1 MSVLLPVGIPAGFT
15 PEPATGAHVEAFRLV
30 AAEQTA
36 AFGFCP
42 ETEEDVRS
50 VLEPP
55 AAAASTEYLVRD
67 CDGAVMQWWGVLR
80 DPGDP
85 ITHAWISTHP
95 RLRDADADALA
106 RAGWAAMLDWIRV
119 HRPEGVDDDIQVHLG
134 CPAGSAPNPRHLAE
148 AGFTQQ
154 RTFWEMLGPV
164 SDEARSAPQVPGL
177 VIEASRD
184 VATIHGVPNQG
195 FVGHYGFTPTTL
207 EDWLAV
213 EETMAGFDPDLR
225 YLATIDGEPAA
236 AMLLR
241 PRRVETQGAMYVGA
255 LATLEQ
261 FRRRGIA
268 TGLPL
273 AHGFEWRP
281 AKVWG
286 IWRCMSTART
296 LTLRRRCTGARSE
309 KVRTAFWAYA
319 RPLSL

>member
-1 MSVLLPVGIPAGFT
+1 VSEVY
-15 PEPATGAHVEAFRLV
+15 RLV

-50 VLEPP
+50 ILEPP

-67 CDGAVMQWWGVLR
+67 CDGAAMQWWGVLR

-95 RLRDADADALA
+95 RLLDADADALA

-119 HRPEGVDDDIQVHLG
+119 HPPEGVDDDIQVHSG

-148 AGFTQQ
+148 AGFTKQ

-184 VATIHGVPNQG
+184 VATIHGVLNQG

-236 AMLLR
+236 AMLLS
-241 PRRVETQGAMYVGA
+241 RRVETQGAMYVGA

-268 TGLPL
+268 TALL
-273 AHGFEWRP
+273 AHGFEMAAREGLGHLALHVDSENTHAAP
-281 AKVWG
+281 AVYRHAG
-286 IWRCMSTART
+286 
-296 LTLRRRCTGARSE
+296 LE
-309 KVRTAFWAYA
+309 VRTAFWAYA
-319 RPLSL
+319 RTLSL

>member
-1 MSVLLPVGIPAGFT
+1 MF
-15 PEPATGAHVEAFRLV
+15 ELV

-42 ETEEDVRS
+42 DTEEDVRS
-50 VLEPP
+50 ILEPP
-55 AAAASTEYLVRD
+55 AAAASIEHLVRD
-67 CDGAVMQWWGVLR
+67 ADGAVVQWWVVLR

-95 RLRDADADALA
+95 SYRTPMRTRSRELA
-106 RAGWAAMLDWIRV
+106 GQRCSTGSGPT
-119 HRPEGVDDDIQVHLG
+119 RPEGVDDDIQVHSG

-148 AGFTQQ
+148 AGFTRQ

-164 SDEARSAPQVPGL
+164 TDDARTAPQVPGL

-184 VATIHGVPNQG
+184 VATIHGVLNEA
-195 FVGHYGFTPTTL
+195 FVGHYGFTPTSL

-213 EETMAGFDPDLR
+213 EETLAGFDPNLR

-236 AMLLR
+236 AMLLS
-241 PRRVETQGAMYVGA
+241 RRVETEGAMYVGA

-268 TGLPL
+268 TALL
-273 AHGFEWRP
+273 AHGFEV
-281 AKVWG
+281 A
-286 IWRCMSTART
+286 AREG
-296 LTLRRRCTGARSE
+296 LGQLALHVDSE
-309 KVRTAFWAYA
+309 NAHAAPSVYRHAGLEVRTAFWAYA
-319 RPLSL
+319 RTLVVVAEAGP